1 MSSTLYVGPDGKTK
15 ELPLPTRR
23 QKLGKA
29 RGLIRHVL
37 DKAALKPK
45 HYNKLKQA
53 MELLAIKVA
62 S

>member
-1 MSSTLYVGPDGKTK
+1 MTTFVVGPDGKPK
-15 ELPLPTRR
+15 EIPLPTN
-23 QKLGKA
+23 LGKA

-45 HYNKLKQA
+45 HYEKLKQA
-53 MELLAIKVA
+53 MELLAIEVA